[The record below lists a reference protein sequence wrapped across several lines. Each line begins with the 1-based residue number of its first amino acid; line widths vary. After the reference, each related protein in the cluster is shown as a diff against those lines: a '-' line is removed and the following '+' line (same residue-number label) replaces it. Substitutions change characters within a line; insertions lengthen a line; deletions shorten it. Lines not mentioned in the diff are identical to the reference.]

1 MAATPD
7 TFETLLAEM
16 KKTADETIGSIG
28 ERFDFSLASIDHL
41 DSLVD
46 ELDFGD
52 DDKDAKMLNFGTFIG
67 AYIGEVVRRHGL
79 GNWIASASEPEY
91 ATESPLLVRTPRS
104 IFDSFNWALK
114 RLVNGPED
122 NLLLK
127 FNYMVLNDR
136 DLNFRTPK
144 KKPKKVKGFW
154 GRFFEWPE
162 DMI

>member
-104 IFDSFNWALK
+104 IFDPFNWALK

-144 KKPKKVKGFW
+144 KKPKKEKGFW